1 MNKRLL
7 CFIVLWACLMQIK
20 ADKPYRRQ
28 QDWQWQT
35 TVTLT
40 SPKDGS
46 TYTARPFLW
55 IPPQCKKVT
64 AVMVMSTAVIE
75 QAMVED
81 PDVRAACARRNIAI
95 MWSADQFYRGN
106 KNVKEQ
112 IEQILASFASLS
124 GYTELNTVPW
134 IPCGH
139 SGTNPMARYIT
150 QTYPDR
156 VAFTII
162 HKATAQTGDIH
173 TIPILSTQGEFM
185 EWSSYTR
192 DLTQNI
198 DTEKSYAD
206 VRNNRNKRGLPLSYF
221 FDPNTGHFDCSHPL
235 LKNIAM
241 WIDDVYEL
249 RFDKSGNMIPLEQS
263 KGWIAGLP
271 VAGYLKEKYP
281 PVKASN
287 VSSDDAKQMPWYP
300 SKRTAQ
306 AAYEMAD
313 VDMTRK
319 TQVAGFADKKG
330 DIDDPVYW
338 WRGISRIPYELQND
352 GGTVKLNVIP
362 YTRMPNGTY
371 TIPVRNP
378 QTGKDDEVLQGVFA
392 NRSENSFTNSG
403 NPIEVEVVSGNF
415 VEAGDNR
422 TFQLIPRFKTANYF
436 IARQAGNETY
446 RTSVQVGRI
455 DMPNINEGINNVITF
470 PAIPEQ
476 KFEKRH
482 PIKLAAS
489 SSAAVE
495 VKYFIHSGPAYIKDG
510 VLHID
515 KKKIPPRSKFPFPIT
530 VTAYHQGSLPP
541 AAVKTAK
548 PVSLTFYITK

>member
-1 MNKRLL
+1 MNKKLI
-7 CFIVLWACLMQIK
+7 CFIVLWACFLQMN
-20 ADKPYRRQ
+20 ANEPYRRQ

-55 IPPQCKKVT
+55 IPPQCKKIA

-95 MWSADQFYRGN
+95 VWSADQFYRGD
-106 KNVKEQ
+106 KNAKEQ
-112 IEQILASFASLS
+112 IEQMLASFASLS

-150 QTYPDR
+150 MTYPDR

-185 EWSSYTR
+185 EWSSYAR

-206 VRNNRNKRGLPLSYF
+206 VRNNRKKKGLPLSYF
-221 FDPNTGHFDCSHPL
+221 FDPNTGHFDCSRPL

-241 WIDDVYEL
+241 WIDDICEL
-249 RFDKSGNMIPLEQS
+249 RFDKKGNMIPLEQS
-263 KGWIAGLP
+263 KGWVTGLP
-271 VAGYLKEKYP
+271 VAGYLKEKRP
-281 PVKASN
+281 PVEASH
-287 VSSDDAKQMPWYP
+287 VSPGDLLQMPWYP

-306 AAYEMAD
+306 AAYDMAD

-319 TQVAGFADKKG
+319 AQVAGFADKSG
-330 DIDDPVYW
+330 NIDDPAYW
-338 WRGISRIPYELQND
+338 WRGIARIPYEWQND
-352 GGTVKLNVIP
+352 GCTVRLNVIP

-371 TIPVRNP
+371 SIPVRNS

-392 NRSENSFTNSG
+392 NRAENSFTNSG
-403 NPIEVEVVSGNF
+403 NPIDIEVVSGNF

-422 TFQLIPRFKTANYF
+422 TFQFIPRFKTVNYF
-436 IARQAGNETY
+436 IVRQAGNETY

-455 DMPNINEGINNVITF
+455 DMPNINEGIDNVITF
-470 PAIPEQ
+470 PTIPEQ
-476 KFEKRH
+476 RLNSLQ
-482 PIKLAAS
+482 PIKLEAN
-489 SSAAVE
+489 SSAGVAVR
-495 VKYFIHSGPAYIKDG
+495 YFVNSGPAYIKEG
-510 VLHID
+510 VLYMD
-515 KKKIPPRSKFPFPIT
+515 KKKIPVRSKFPFPIT
-530 VTAYHQGSLPP
+530 VTAYHQGSSTPT
-541 AAVKTAK
+541 AVKTARA
-548 PVSLTFYITK
+548 VSQTFYITQ